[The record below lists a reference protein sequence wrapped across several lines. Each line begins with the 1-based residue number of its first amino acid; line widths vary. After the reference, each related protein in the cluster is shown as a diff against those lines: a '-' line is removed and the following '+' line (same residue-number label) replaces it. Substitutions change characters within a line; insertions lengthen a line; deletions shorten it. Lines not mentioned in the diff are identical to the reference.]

1 MIDNNNTEK
10 IFVVQLQN
18 WFKDQINDW
27 NSFTLLSNIHFLNN
41 I

>member
-1 MIDNNNTEK
+1 MIDNNNTGK
-10 IFVVQLQN
+10 IFVVHLQN